1 MSCCLSVHESSNKKC
16 LSECIFG
23 TQKDHLNFL
32 FLASYLNSYFFI
44 CIPPVKVRYS
54 GLFTFSP
61 LAPPLDPDCVS
72 QNSSLILQR
81 MDLGECPRIHDLALR
96 ADFEAAQKL
105 QDHFY
110 DVRFILY
117 LSQSGLGS
125 FVQPLSLVQVDACDH
140 LASFI
145 SDCDRKTEQAKKKLA
160 ETQEALSDEVRFG
173 RRQL

>member
-1 MSCCLSVHESSNKKC
+1 
-16 LSECIFG
+16 
-23 TQKDHLNFL
+23 
-32 FLASYLNSYFFI
+32 
-44 CIPPVKVRYS
+44 
-54 GLFTFSP
+54 
-61 LAPPLDPDCVS
+61 
-72 QNSSLILQR
+72 

-125 FVQPLSLVQVDACDH
+125 FVHPLSLVQVDACDH

-160 ETQEALSDEVRFG
+160 ETQEALSDEVRIG